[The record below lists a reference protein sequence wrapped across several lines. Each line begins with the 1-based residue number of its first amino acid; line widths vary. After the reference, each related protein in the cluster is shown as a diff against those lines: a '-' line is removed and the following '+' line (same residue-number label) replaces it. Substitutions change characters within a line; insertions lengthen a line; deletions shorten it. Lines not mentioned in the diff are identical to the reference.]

1 MEYKIE
7 EEVLLSESEVKEQY
21 MDYID
26 ANTEVGKK
34 LIEHIKKNIKIKDPS
49 ATLKELADLN
59 LNIRDDYLRFII
71 DVQPTSA
78 DQVRAIISPLKLQI
92 SDENIKKIL
101 SIIKKHQQ

>member
-21 MDYID
+21 IDYID
-26 ANTEVGKK
+26 SNTEVGKK
-34 LIEHIKKNIKIKDPS
+34 LIE
-49 ATLKELADLN
+49 LLELN
-59 LNIRDDYLRFII
+59 LNIRDDYLRFIM

-78 DQVRAIISPLKLQI
+78 DQVRAILSPLKLQI
-92 SDENIKKIL
+92 SEDNIKKIL